1 MDWEE
6 DYINCF
12 NRAVN
17 NIKAILL
24 SKEFINTWLINILE
38 RPHSLQYITNL
49 HSTIISMFSIETHA
63 TSKFTYILY
72 FTILTS
78 LRLLFFLKK
87 EVVETPEYSTV
98 EIHRVIT
105 NAFDTLLGTPMEAN
119 VMADFYTYWM
129 AAKTIQ
135 TRWRK
140 CVSDPNHVIC
150 KKRLLHEFCEFG
162 NLQVCTTSNI

>member
-1 MDWEE
+1 MKWED

-12 NRAVN
+12 NRALN
-17 NIKAILL
+17 NIKEILL
-24 SKEFINTWLINILE
+24 SKEFTSVWLTNILE

-49 HSTIISMFSIETHA
+49 HSTIISMFGIETLA
-63 TSKFTYILY
+63 TSKFTYIFY
-72 FTILTS
+72 FTLLAS
-78 LRLLFFLKK
+78 LRLIYFIKK
-87 EVVETPEYSTV
+87 EINEKPDYNDV
-98 EIHRVIT
+98 EIHRCIT
-105 NAFDTLLGTPMEAN
+105 NALHVLLGTPMEAN

-150 KKRLLHEFCEFG
+150 KKRLLHEFKEMKV
-162 NLQVCTTSNI
+162 LEI